1 MLMLWMLVLL
11 AEDEQDI
18 ARLYRATLE
27 KRGHHV
33 TMALDGE
40 ECMRLYNFAHRQK
53 NSSNAS
59 KEETSLHDNNV
70 IKKPPFDAVILDH
83 RMPRKTG
90 LQVANE
96 ILMLEPEQRI
106 IFVSA
111 YAKESLAKPIGEFNA
126 EVELYQKP
134 IGLDKLVDAI
144 EDKMLYAELKKLGAD
159 VNRIAEMNPTHKQLK
174 QLVEGLQ
181 RILNS

>member
-1 MLMLWMLVLL
+1 MLVLL

-27 KRGHHV
+27 KRGHSV

-40 ECMRLYNFAHRQK
+40 ECIRLYNFAYKQ
-53 NSSNAS
+53 NSS
-59 KEETSLHDNNV
+59 SLNREKVGRHDNV
-70 IKKPPFDAVILDH
+70 VKKPPFDAVILDH
-83 RMPRKTG
+83 RMPRKNG
-90 LQVANE
+90 LQVASE
-96 ILMLEPEQRI
+96 ILTLEPEQRI

-111 YAKESLAKPIGEFNA
+111 YAKESLVKPIRQFSA

-134 IGLDKLVDAI
+134 LGLDKLVDAI

-159 VNRIAEMNPTHKQLK
+159 IDKVKEVMNPTHRQLK
-174 QLVEGLQ
+174 QLVEGMQ
-181 RILNS
+181 RMQNS